1 MRTMDHR
8 FLEALAN
15 DPEVRPWLGGNLEE
29 PIRLEDLISRPGN
42 YAFVNTEG
50 GFVVHL
56 LAPGLYECHTIF
68 RPGWSVNIKNVF
80 HLLWEAQEF
89 MFVETDCMDICTKV
103 LDGNERAD
111 RLAKV
116 AHFTEKYARNGVSYR
131 NLSLDAW
138 ADACSTRLRAE
149 GASFHERI
157 GAAKAAAG
165 VVEPQHEEDPHHD
178 QYVGLA
184 SLMVKAGNVA
194 KGVDQYNRWAVMA
207 GYAPISVLWNQPV
220 VIHTGDAVIAIRNGD
235 MEVLRCR

>member
-15 DPEVRPWLGGNLEE
+15 DPEVRPWLGGNPNES
-29 PIRLEDLISRPGN
+29 IQLEDMISRPGN

-68 RPGWSVNIKNVF
+68 RPGTTGRPLL
-80 HLLWEAQEF
+80 HLLWEAQEY
-89 MFVETDCMDICTKV
+89 MFIETDCEDICTKV
-103 LDGNERAD
+103 LDGNTGAD
-111 RLAKV
+111 RLAKL
-116 AHFTEKYARNGVSYR
+116 AHFVEKFSRNGVSYR
-131 NLSLDAW
+131 NLSLDLW

-165 VVEPQHEEDPHHD
+165 VVEPQHEEDPLHD

-184 SLMVKAGNVA
+184 SLMVKAGNVT

-207 GYAPISVLWNQPV
+207 GYAPSAIIWGQPV
-220 VIHTGDAVIAIRNGD
+220 VIHTGDAVIAVRNGD
-235 MEVLRCR
+235 MEVLKCL